1 MKASILIVTILGM
14 IAIKSVTG
22 GPIEDP
28 QQNGSNPGDVSAVDV
43 PIEDPQQ
50 ETSISDDVSAVDDP
64 IEDPQQQGLISED
77 ISDAD
82 GLNEDPQQDGS
93 ISDEISAVDALSRR
107 KRASKIFLKFIDNM
121 DFWKNGFFGIKTI
134 ALIEYEFKQAAV
146 GKFVLVTLSL
156 MLYRACIA

>member
-1 MKASILIVTILGM
+1 MKASILLVTILGM

-22 GPIEDP
+22 GPIKDP
-28 QQNGSNPGDVSAVDV
+28 QQKGSIPGDVSAVDV
-43 PIEDPQQ
+43 PTEDPQQ

-77 ISDAD
+77 IYAAD

-107 KRASKIFLKFIDNM
+107 KRASKIFLKFIDSM
-121 DFWKNGFFGIKTI
+121 DFFFGIKTI

-146 GKFVLVTLSL
+146 GKLLLLGLSL
-156 MLYRACIA
+156 MPT